1 MLAAALGP
9 AGQCRARPCWRRG
22 AAPAGSG
29 AFREH
34 PLLRCGR
41 TREYEARAPARG
53 AQALVKAELLNCIRE
68 EQDRS
73 IVKKVG
79 ARGACL
85 AAPHARAAR
94 LPAAA
99 ELQSCS

>member
-1 MLAAALGP
+1 
-9 AGQCRARPCWRRG
+9 
-22 AAPAGSG
+22 
-29 AFREH
+29 
-34 PLLRCGR
+34 
-41 TREYEARAPARG
+41 
-53 AQALVKAELLNCIRE
+53 VKAELLNCIRE